1 MKNYGY
7 LLLGLATLTSSSYA
21 ADQAVITNNPFRT
34 NISQHDKNFVV
45 SKTELKKKTSHKKQ
59 QENSAKSDKT
69 LVISRVTS
77 KKKTSAKKDDE
88 FKLGKIVA
96 LSEDGLRKNH
106 GFTHIDKMPSWD
118 FGYGAQT
125 WLTKPG
131 AKVIVPRSNG
141 QYTYGIVLKFERP
154 IITIL
159 VDKNTDDSYKTKEFR
174 ADKLNSLKWIH
185 KTWLTKKRGAIL
197 MAKEKTFVN
206 YNQVTKNF
214 DTLAL

>member
-1 MKNYGY
+1 MNKYNY
-7 LLLGLATLTSSSYA
+7 LLLSLATLASSSYT
-21 ADQAVITNNPFRT
+21 ADQAVAENNSYRT
-34 NISQHDKNFVV
+34 DISQRDTTLVT
-45 SKTELKKKTSHKKQ
+45 SKTGLKKKTSHKKH
-59 QENSAKSDKT
+59 QENSAKNDKT
-69 LVISRVTS
+69 LVISRGAS

-118 FGYGAQT
+118 FGYGAQA

-197 MAKEKTFVN
+197 IDKEKAFVN